1 MIQHPAEGTLQA
13 YLDGEVLSESREALD
28 RHMDGCHEC
37 QEALAQLDSMADA
50 TGAALAVVDRPA
62 PATDAARWDV
72 RRTRAARRS
81 RTHRRRVSVAASVVL
96 LVGAGWAA
104 AMPGSPIRG
113 WWTGRS
119 SEELPV
125 TIDQQVTGLADAQ
138 RIGVRVE
145 PVEGQVSVSFDGVP
159 GESWVEIRI
168 ADIAETGVRVPVGS
182 RFESGAGR
190 IHVEIDGLEG
200 DLLVE
205 IPSTATLADVLVD
218 GRPVFRKSGSE
229 VSYPGPA
236 PVVTGGGSVRFQ
248 AGGGP

>member
-1 MIQHPAEGTLQA
+1 
-13 YLDGEVLSESREALD
+13 
-28 RHMDGCHEC
+28 
-37 QEALAQLDSMADA
+37 
-50 TGAALAVVDRPA
+50 
-62 PATDAARWDV
+62 
-72 RRTRAARRS
+72 
-81 RTHRRRVSVAASVVL
+81 
-96 LVGAGWAA
+96 
-104 AMPGSPIRG
+104 MPGSPIRG

-145 PVEGQVSVSFDGVP
+145 PLEGQVSVSFDGVP

-182 RFESGAGR
+182 RFESGTGR

-229 VSYPGPA
+229 VSYPGPG